1 VLYAH
6 NTTWI
11 ILCQLST
18 IMYDMSIIV
27 DEIDKKV
34 GMNIRLERTKKSI
47 SQEGLADMAGIARS
61 TMGIVERGEQSPSL
75 QTIAKVANALNIDIY
90 KLFIF
95 ED

>member
-1 VLYAH
+1 M
-6 NTTWI
+6 
-11 ILCQLST
+11 T
-18 IMYDMSIIV
+18 IKI

-34 GMNIRLERTKKSI
+34 GMNIRVARIKRGI
-47 SQEGLADMAGIARS
+47 SQEGLADMAGLARS

-75 QTIAKVANALNIDIY
+75 QTITKVANAMDMDLY

>member
-1 VLYAH
+1 M
-6 NTTWI
+6 
-11 ILCQLST
+11 T
-18 IMYDMSIIV
+18 IKI

-34 GMNIRLERTKKSI
+34 GMNIRVARIKRGI
-47 SQEGLADMAGIARS
+47 SQEGLADMAGLARS

-75 QTIAKVANALNIDIY
+75 QTITKVANALDMDLY

>member
-1 VLYAH
+1 M
-6 NTTWI
+6 
-11 ILCQLST
+11 T
-18 IMYDMSIIV
+18 IKI

-34 GMNIRLERTKKSI
+34 GMNIRLARIKRGI
-47 SQEGLADMAGIARS
+47 SQEGLADMAGLARS

-75 QTIAKVANALNIDIY
+75 QTITKVANALDMDLH

>member
-1 VLYAH
+1 M
-6 NTTWI
+6 
-11 ILCQLST
+11 T
-18 IMYDMSIIV
+18 IKI

-34 GMNIRLERTKKSI
+34 GMNIRVARIKRGI
-47 SQEGLADMAGIARS
+47 SQEGLADMAGLARS

-75 QTIAKVANALNIDIY
+75 QTITKVANALEMDLH

>member
-1 VLYAH
+1 M
-6 NTTWI
+6 
-11 ILCQLST
+11 T
-18 IMYDMSIIV
+18 IKI

-34 GMNIRLERTKKSI
+34 GMNIRVARIKRGI
-47 SQEGLADMAGIARS
+47 SQEGLADMAGLARS

-75 QTIAKVANALNIDIY
+75 QTITKVANALDMDLH

>member
-1 VLYAH
+1 M
-6 NTTWI
+6 
-11 ILCQLST
+11 T
-18 IMYDMSIIV
+18 IKI

-34 GMNIRLERTKKSI
+34 GMNIRVARIKRGI
-47 SQEGLADMAGIARS
+47 SQEGLADMAGLVRS

-75 QTIAKVANALNIDIY
+75 QTITKVANALDMDLY